1 LTDQS
6 LQELSRDGHQRRASA
21 VEHARSDATS
31 LNTVLHAPIAVWT
44 KSNALF
50 LKVVGKSEQS
60 RTKCAKSVLPSFA
73 NQSACRKWSR
83 DDEGPTQAQATIP
96 KTSQNGNASAGVK
109 VAGRKL
115 ASRGSVSYQQPTSIG
130 RGSHDAEVPLEE
142 HVPHSICE
150 YCPHFVS
157 TYLFDLKS
165 AAWAARL
172 TDWEDQTTGH
182 RLNLSMQS
190 LNRRLSFT
198 NNVQASSPFPVLQN
212 SPLSPDSQ
220 YFSPTAL
227 KFRAVATLPYF
238 IKPLPPRIGPEEVAY
253 LEMKGVLTLPSI
265 TLRNELLR
273 AYIEFV
279 HPYMPLLDLYEFLLI
294 IESGNGALGRVSL
307 ILYQA
312 VMFAGSAFVEMQY
325 LHSAGYSSRKQ
336 ARKDFFQKT
345 RVS

>member
-1 LTDQS
+1 
-6 LQELSRDGHQRRASA
+6 
-21 VEHARSDATS
+21 
-31 LNTVLHAPIAVWT
+31 
-44 KSNALF
+44 
-50 LKVVGKSEQS
+50 
-60 RTKCAKSVLPSFA
+60 
-73 NQSACRKWSR
+73 
-83 DDEGPTQAQATIP
+83 
-96 KTSQNGNASAGVK
+96 
-109 VAGRKL
+109 
-115 ASRGSVSYQQPTSIG
+115 
-130 RGSHDAEVPLEE
+130 
-142 HVPHSICE
+142 
-150 YCPHFVS
+150 
-157 TYLFDLKS
+157 
-165 AAWAARL
+165 
-172 TDWEDQTTGH
+172 
-182 RLNLSMQS
+182 MQS
-190 LNRRLSFT
+190 LNRRLSFN

-212 SPLSPDSQ
+212 GPLSPDSQ

-253 LEMKGVLTLPSI
+253 LELKGVLTLPSI
-265 TLRNELLR
+265 ALRNELLG

-345 RVS
+345 RVSWHPVTSEKICCGSVCSSTYSFFTSLTMNLIVYHSFKLFCYLRIIMRLQMIKRIPGIGWVLPPLLLIPLDCIGIPRSQPWMRSERSSGSGYGGLLS